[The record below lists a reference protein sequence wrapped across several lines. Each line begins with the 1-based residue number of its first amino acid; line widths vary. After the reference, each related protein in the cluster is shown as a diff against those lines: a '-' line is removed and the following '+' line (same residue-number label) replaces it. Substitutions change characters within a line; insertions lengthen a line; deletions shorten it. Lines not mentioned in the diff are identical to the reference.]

1 MPRFYFHVFNHVTM
15 HDAEGQELSGIEAAM
30 REARNA
36 AADLIS
42 DDIKTGRLINP
53 AHRIEVTDAQQR
65 QVYVLRFGD
74 LLRERSPRDDSD

>member
-1 MPRFYFHVFNHVTM
+1 MPRFYFHVFNHIVL
-15 HDAEGQELSGIEAAM
+15 HDAEGQELPGIKAAV

-42 DDIKTGRLINP
+42 DDIKAGRLIDP

-65 QVYVLRFGD
+65 RVHVLRFED
-74 LLRERSPRDDSD
+74 LLRERSPRGGGD